1 MRKPKL
7 DIVPKTKDKKA
18 NINKAKAIAAV
29 TGAIALMVAGGIAV
43 TADDEDDLIRK
54 ELSEVQPEIEYVTR
68 SAEPKRVELPPEE
81 KQVKKQPW
89 GGALSLPLWFASHMA
104 TKLVASAVG
113 PVISYV
119 LMALLIIA
127 VVVICLKVIFPDV
140 PLKEILSKK
149 TILAAVLAAVV
160 FVAADWFLNK
170 YSLAYQD
177 LRDMVRFAMGF
188 VLIVAAICA
197 SLGQYSEPKGAELI
211 LPEM

>member
-1 MRKPKL
+1 MKTPKL
-7 DIVPKTKDKKA
+7 DIIPKTKEKNKTVS
-18 NINKAKAIAAV
+18 KAKAIAAV

-54 ELSEVQPEIEYVTR
+54 ELSEVQPEIEYVTK

-81 KQVKKQPW
+81 KVVKKQPLA
-89 GGALSLPLWFASHMA
+89 GFLSIPLWFASHMF

-113 PVISYV
+113 PVISYI

-127 VVVICLKVIFPDV
+127 VIVICLKVIFPEV

-149 TILAAVLAAVV
+149 TIFASVIAAVI
-160 FVAADWFLNK
+160 FVAVDWFLNK

-188 VLIVAAICA
+188 VLIVAAICI
-197 SLGQYSEPKGAELI
+197 SLGQFSEPKEAELI